1 MFVRAEAADP
11 DAAWLMW
18 DDPIA
23 NQEAIR
29 KAVKDGFLVRT
40 RTEQDTVEPR
50 VNTTVKREAAFASG
64 GQFISTDYY
73 KPNPKFSDYA
83 VAMPGGAIA
92 RCNPLRVPD
101 ACGEARVE

>member
-1 MFVRAEAADP
+1 MFVRAAASHD

-23 NQEAIR
+23 NMQVIQT
-29 KAVKDGFLVRT
+29 AVRDGFLVRT
-40 RTEQDTVEPR
+40 RTEQDTIEAR
-50 VNTTVKREAAFASG
+50 SGDTVKREAAFASG

-73 KPNPKFSDYA
+73 KPNPDFGAYA

-92 RCNPLRVPD
+92 RCNPLRVPV
-101 ACGEARVE
+101 ACGDAAVE